1 MFFYKIIV
9 SNSFSNERFSA
20 QSSDLKL
27 KLLRPNM
34 ILFAFLAKK
43 ILI

>member
-1 MFFYKIIV
+1 MIV
-9 SNSFSNERFSA
+9 SNSFNNERFSA

-34 ILFAFLAKK
+34 NLFAFSAKK